1 VENKVNSLKGR
12 LVTAFSRLS
21 AILAAASILAACA
34 SDRPPDN
41 RGRTGGRM
49 DPSRDAAS
57 EVGSLDL
64 RSADLVAATDRMA
77 MDLAS
82 RSDINN
88 PRNPPVFFIGP
99 VINET
104 SQPQQNYQIFVNRL
118 RALLNA
124 AASDRERHGLDIRQ
138 DAEFMERMRQH
149 EYGTTRDPDTGEQ
162 YASPNEYV
170 LTAIIHDLPSRGTNY
185 YLIEYQLVQLKDF
198 AESGPNR
205 GPAAIIWS
213 NFYEVKFQ

>member
-1 VENKVNSLKGR
+1 M
-12 LVTAFSRLS
+12 LS
-21 AILAAASILAACA
+21 AVIAAMLVLGGCA
-34 SDRPPDN
+34 SDHPPQN
-41 RGRTGGRM
+41 RGTTGGRM
-49 DPSRDAAS
+49 DPSRDAPS
-57 EVGSLDL
+57 EMGSLDL

-77 MDLAS
+77 MDLAA
-82 RSDINN
+82 REDINN
-88 PRNPPVFFIGP
+88 PRNPPIFFVGP

-118 RALLNA
+118 RAVLNA
-124 AASDRERHGLDIRQ
+124 SAPRHGLDIRQ
-138 DAEFMERMRQH
+138 DTQFVERMRQL
-149 EYGTTRDPDTGEQ
+149 EYGTTRDPESGDQ

-185 YLIEYQLVQLKDF
+185 YLIEYQLVQLEDF

>member
-1 VENKVNSLKGR
+1 
-12 LVTAFSRLS
+12 
-21 AILAAASILAACA
+21 
-34 SDRPPDN
+34 
-41 RGRTGGRM
+41 M
-49 DPSRDAAS
+49 DPSRDAPS

-64 RSADLVAATDRMA
+64 RSADLVVATDRMA
-77 MDLAS
+77 MDLAA
-82 RSDINN
+82 REDINN
-88 PRNPPVFFIGP
+88 PGNPPIFFVGP

-104 SQPQQNYQIFVNRL
+104 SQPQQNFQIFVNRL
-118 RALLNA
+118 RAVLNA
-124 AASDRERHGLDIRQ
+124 SAPRHGLDIRQ
-138 DAEFMERMRQH
+138 DTQFVERMRQL
-149 EYGTTRDPDTGEQ
+149 EYGTTRDPESGEQ

-185 YLIEYQLVQLKDF
+185 YLIEYQLVQLEDF